1 MIHKPS
7 CCFSATRAAWDSN
20 LQKAANACINLELP
34 WNPAVL
40 EQRIG
45 RIHRLGQKRPIDVYN
60 LVSRACIE
68 ERIAGIVADKR
79 ALFRGLFEGSSD
91 EIKFERSSALLHV
104 LERLVAASPPTPK
117 PADVATDAVMAEAEA
132 AGMEVEQMVEAAN
145 PQDTGI
151 SVEMPPAPAAV
162 ALSSAPVAQL
172 FNALRVERGADG
184 SLRIEAPPQAAS
196 ALAALFDGMARL
208 LSAVGAASTGGG
220 AEQQRPAMP

>member
-1 MIHKPS
+1 
-7 CCFSATRAAWDSN
+7 
-20 LQKAANACINLELP
+20 
-34 WNPAVL
+34 
-40 EQRIG
+40 
-45 RIHRLGQKRPIDVYN
+45 
-60 LVSRACIE
+60 
-68 ERIAGIVADKR
+68 
-79 ALFRGLFEGSSD
+79 
-91 EIKFERSSALLHV
+91 
-104 LERLVAASPPTPK
+104 
-117 PADVATDAVMAEAEA
+117 MAEAEA

-151 SVEMPPAPAAV
+151 AVEMPPAPAPV

-220 AEQQRPAMP
+220 AEQQRPAMPS